1 MRNALLIAALALA
14 QAAPAQQL
22 RRLALIAGNDEGG
35 RDTRPLVYA
44 TQDARKIHEILT
56 RVGGVRAEDATLLLN
71 ARPDEVLRSLAALE
85 ARAAEARRR
94 GDRTALLV
102 YFSGHAKDG
111 ALRLGDGTI
120 PLDALK
126 ARLSAAPADIRLG
139 IFDAC
144 RSGATVRTKGVR
156 KAPAFEVQSDARAD
170 AQGLVILT
178 SSASDEDSQ
187 ESDLIAG
194 SYFTHH
200 LASGLRGDAD
210 RSGDGRVS
218 LSEAYAYAYDRTVA
232 DTAESAAGAQH
243 PTFTYD
249 LAGNGDLVLTELSN
263 RPEGL
268 RFPAA
273 APQGVYYLVDGR
285 GRVVAEVW
293 KEAGAERKIV
303 LSPGKY
309 RVKRRLEDKLRIGE
323 VEVQGGAV
331 STLDESRLRDAPF
344 SDDPVKGGSRTSLS
358 VGLGASYQA
367 FFGYQTYFP
376 PSSALGLELQL
387 HHYFRA
393 DWMLDFDAALGSGRG
408 AVPLTTGDGSV
419 PYRFT
424 QLALGSSIVTQW
436 PFGDVIPFA
445 GVRLS
450 FMVLGRSFDP
460 EVYAAGTQVMFTWSP
475 GAVAGVRWHFA
486 GGWHAVARLRLQYL
500 SYNIDENRHFG
511 FGELGGM
518 VGYAF

>member
-1 MRNALLIAALALA
+1 MKRLLVLAALALA
-14 QAAPAQQL
+14 SAAPAQQL
-22 RRLALIAGNDEGG
+22 RRLALIAGNDDGG

-44 TQDARKIHEILT
+44 TGDARKIHEILT
-56 RVGGVRAEDATLLLN
+56 RLGGVRSEDATLLLN
-71 ARPDEVLRSLAALE
+71 ARADDFLSALAQLE

-94 GDRTALLV
+94 GDRAALLV

-111 ALRLGDGTI
+111 ALRLGDTAI
-120 PLDALK
+120 PLEALK
-126 ARLSAAPADIRLG
+126 ARLSAAPADVRLG

-144 RSGATVRTKGVR
+144 RSGAMVRSKGVR

-187 ESDLIAG
+187 ESDLLAG

-243 PTFTYD
+243 PTFSYD

-285 GRVVAEVW
+285 GRVVAEVF

-303 LSPGKY
+303 LSPGRY
-309 RVKRRLEDKLRIGE
+309 RVKRRLD
-323 VEVQGGAV
+323 
-331 STLDESRLRDAPF
+331 DRLR
-344 SDDPVKGGSRTSLS
+344 
-358 VGLGASYQA
+358 VG
-367 FFGYQTYFP
+367 
-376 PSSALGLELQL
+376 
-387 HHYFRA
+387 
-393 DWMLDFDAALGSGRG
+393 D
-408 AVPLTTGDGSV
+408 
-419 PYRFT
+419 
-424 QLALGSSIVTQW
+424 
-436 PFGDVIPFA
+436 
-445 GVRLS
+445 
-450 FMVLGRSFDP
+450 
-460 EVYAAGTQVMFTWSP
+460 
-475 GAVAGVRWHFA
+475 
-486 GGWHAVARLRLQYL
+486 
-500 SYNIDENRHFG
+500 
-511 FGELGGM
+511 
-518 VGYAF
+518 

>member
-1 MRNALLIAALALA
+1 MRNALLLAALALTLPA
-14 QAAPAQQL
+14 SAQQL
-22 RRLALIAGNDEGG
+22 RRLALIAGNDDGG

-44 TQDARKIHEILT
+44 TTDAKKVHEILLQL
-56 RVGGVRAEDATLLLN
+56 GGVRSEDARLLLN
-71 ARPDEVLRSLAALE
+71 ARPQELLGALAELE
-85 ARAAEARRR
+85 ARSAEARRR
-94 GDRTALLV
+94 GERTALLV

-111 ALRLGDGTI
+111 ALRLGDGAL

-126 ARLSAAPADIRLG
+126 ARLAAAPADIRLG

-144 RSGATVRTKGVR
+144 RSGAVVRTKGVR
-156 KAPAFEVQSDARAD
+156 RAPAFEVQSDAQAD
-170 AQGLVILT
+170 AQGMVILT

-187 ESDLIAG
+187 ESDGIAG

-200 LASGLRGDAD
+200 LVSGLRGDAD

-243 PTFTYD
+243 PTFSYD
-249 LAGNGDLVLTELSN
+249 LAGNGDLVLTEVSS
-263 RPEGL
+263 RREGL
-268 RFPAA
+268 RFPAE

-285 GRVVAEVW
+285 GRVVAEVF

-309 RVKRRLEDKLRIGE
+309 RVKRRLEDRLRIGE
-323 VEVQGGAV
+323 VEVQGGAI
-331 STLDESRLRDAPF
+331 STMDESRLRDAPF
-344 SDDPVKGGSRTSLS
+344 SDDPVKGDSRTTWS
-358 VGLGASYQA
+358 VGLAVAYQG
-367 FFGYQTYFP
+367 FFGYQNYFP
-376 PSSALGLELQL
+376 PSTSVGLELQL

-393 DWMLDFDAALGSGRG
+393 NWMLDFDAALGGG
-408 AVPLTTGDGSV
+408 KGEVPLTTISGTA
-419 PYRFT
+419 PYQFS

-436 PFGDVIPFA
+436 PMGDLVPFA

-450 FMVLGRSFDP
+450 FMVLGRQFDP
-460 EVYAAGTQVMFTWSP
+460 AIYAKSFQGMFTWSP
-475 GAVAGVRWHFA
+475 GAVVGVKWNFA

-500 SYNIDENRHFG
+500 NYDIDENRHFG

>member
-1 MRNALLIAALALA
+1 MKNALIAAALVLA

-22 RRLALIAGNDEGG
+22 RRLALIAGNDDGG
-35 RDTRPLVYA
+35 RDTKPLVYA
-44 TQDARKIHEILT
+44 TADARKLHDILG
-56 RVGGVRAEDATLLLN
+56 RLGGVQGDDARLLLN
-71 ARPDEVLRSLAALE
+71 ARPDELLGALAQLE
-85 ARAAEARRR
+85 ARAADARRR
-94 GDRTALLV
+94 GERTALLV

-111 ALRLGDGTI
+111 ALRLGDGAL

-126 ARLSAAPADIRLG
+126 ARLAAAPADIRLG

-144 RSGATVRTKGVR
+144 RSGAMVRTKGVR
-156 KAPAFEVQSDARAD
+156 RAPAFEVQSDARAD
-170 AQGLVILT
+170 AQGMVILT

-200 LASGLRGDAD
+200 LVSGLRGDAD

-243 PTFTYD
+243 PTFSYD

-263 RPEGL
+263 RREGL
-268 RFPAA
+268 RFPAE

-285 GRVVAEVW
+285 GRVVAEVF
-293 KEAGAERKIV
+293 KEASSERRIV

-309 RVKRRLEDKLRIGE
+309 RIKRRLEDRLRVGD
-323 VEVQGGAV
+323 VEVQGGV
-331 STLDESRLRDAPF
+331 ISTVEESRLRDAPF
-344 SDDPVKGGSRTSLS
+344 SDDPVKGGSRTSWS
-358 VGLGASYQA
+358 VGLAAAYQG
-367 FFGYQTYFP
+367 FFGYQDYFP
-376 PSSALGLELQL
+376 PSTSLGLELQL
-387 HHYFRA
+387 HHYFRY
-393 DWMLDFDAALGSGRG
+393 DWMLDFDATLGGG
-408 AVPLTTGDGSV
+408 KGEVPLSTISGTAA
-419 PYRFT
+419 YKFT
-424 QLALGSSIVTQW
+424 QLSLGASIITQW
-436 PFGDVIPFA
+436 PMGDFVPFA

-450 FMVLGRSFDP
+450 FMVLGRQFDP
-460 EVYAAGTQVMFTWSP
+460 SVYPKELQAMFTWSP
-475 GAVAGVRWHFA
+475 GALVGVKWHFA

-500 SYNIDENRHFG
+500 NYNIDENRHFG
-511 FGELGGM
+511 FGELGAM